1 MKIECPHCQAD
12 NDIEFAENISCK
24 ECEKSFKGFSFSKRR
39 WVSASTTLLIGA
51 FGGYQVNNAF
61 DEERYP
67 LEVEY
72 AIIDTCVNSSQ
83 NMVDVSWYENKRD
96 TCLCAMSK
104 TEKAIPYSEYKAD
117 NKPFIAAFIHNSKS
131 C

>member
-1 MKIECPHCQAD
+1 MKIECPHCQTD
-12 NDIEFAENISCK
+12 NDIEFAENIACK
-24 ECEKSFKGFSFSKRR
+24 KCENSFKGFRFSKRK
-39 WVSASTTLLIGA
+39 WVSAGTALFVGA
-51 FGGYQVNNAF
+51 LGGYKANNAF

-117 NKPFIAAFIHNSKS
+117 SKPFIAAFIDNSRN